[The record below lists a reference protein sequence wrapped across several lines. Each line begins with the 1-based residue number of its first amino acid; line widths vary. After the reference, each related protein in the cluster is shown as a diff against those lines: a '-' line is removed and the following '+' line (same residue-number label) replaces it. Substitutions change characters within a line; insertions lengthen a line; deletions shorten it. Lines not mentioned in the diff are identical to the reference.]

1 MHIMHAILHSQLAQ
15 LDAPGAS
22 KFFGRSSLPIRRGCV
37 GPATQ
42 AKAHS
47 TAELHCVLAF
57 SEMLSLIISVSLA
70 AFPALTTDPPEAPV
84 LNIDSS
90 GISCSGI
97 SSGADF
103 AVQFA
108 TAFSK
113 HIVGVGVFAG
123 QPYHCAV
130 TRFPLDKTFPCNET
144 TPAGHGPVGPAG
156 CQTNPFVLPTEPA
169 SPLGEGL
176 L

>member
-1 MHIMHAILHSQLAQ
+1 MHMLHSQLARP
-15 LDAPGAS
+15 DAPGAS

-47 TAELHCVLAF
+47 TADFCCALTFL
-57 SEMLSLIISVSLA
+57 EMLSLIIIVPLA
-70 AFPALTTDPPEAPV
+70 AFPTLITDPPEAPV
-84 LNIDSS
+84 LNIDPS

-113 HIVGVGVFAG
+113 HIIGVGVFAG

-144 TPAGHGPVGPAG
+144 KPAGHGPVGPAG
-156 CQTNPFVLPTEPA
+156 CQTSPFVLPTAPA
-169 SPLGEGL
+169 SPPGEGL